1 MDIRT
6 ANQNDKFH
14 AMCRDFAKQLRW
26 GGFQW
31 SEEDWKRIFLGAKF
45 GQSVVEDPFNHGL
58 VVVNKARSRSLSI
71 EQMTELIGEVEAF
84 GVSQGIEWSEDEQ

>member
-1 MDIRT
+1 MADART
-6 ANQNDKFH
+6 ATQNSKFH
-14 AMCRDFAKQLRW
+14 AMCRDFAGQLRW

-31 SEEDWKRIFLGAKF
+31 GEEDWKRIFLGAKF

-58 VVVNKARSRSLSI
+58 VVVNKARSRSLSV

-84 GVSQGIEWSEDEQ
+84 GVSQGIAWSEDE